1 MSRQAAVLVSLASS
15 VALLGCNAVA
25 GILGA
30 PKIVSVTVNAPAGL
44 LVGDTAVATAVAL
57 GDDGR
62 DHGGRPRKWSS
73 SDPAA
78 LSIDAN
84 GRMIAL
90 AARTVTITAE
100 VDGTKGSATLGIA
113 SEDNRFGY
121 ALADQ
126 PTAAGPYAPDP
137 AYRYNSSGGAVE
149 ITRTSTGMYSVRFAG
164 LGRAPGQRDNVQVS
178 GYSSTAVTCKPR
190 VWNASGPDLLVDVQ
204 CFTWN
209 ALATDSRF
217 TILALGARAFGRTTP
232 TAFALVF
239 PDTGAH
245 ILDSAAT
252 TRNST
257 GGNVIFGYVSEGAYA
272 MDLKGLE
279 SAWAASPV
287 AIQLT
292 PVGQNARRCSL
303 TAVDPS
309 VAGLGISCTRPGGGA
324 VGDTPFSMLW
334 LQRGRPSMRFGFAW
348 ANNENSQAD
357 YAPDTHYALNS
368 SGGSILA
375 RRTGVGM
382 YRIVFAGLARQPGA
396 TEVVLVSSP
405 FLFFPPYH
413 ICDVTSWANSGAN
426 DLEVIVSCFTSSGNP
441 NNTRFDVVVLQ

>member
-1 MSRQAAVLVSLASS
+1 MSRRPVVVWIASS
-15 VALLGCNAVA
+15 VLLIGCNAIA
-25 GILGA
+25 GILA
-30 PKIVSVTVNAPAGL
+30 PKIVSVTVNLPAGL

-57 GDDGR
+57 GDDHR

-73 SDPAA
+73 SDPTA

-84 GRMIAL
+84 GKMVAL

-100 VDGTKGSATLGIA
+100 VDGTKGSATMGIA
-113 SEDNRFGY
+113 NDDNRFGY

-149 ITRTSTGMYSVRFAG
+149 ITRTATGIYSVRFAG

-178 GYSSTAVTCKPR
+178 GYNTTAVYCKPR
-190 VWNASGPDLLVDVQ
+190 VWDASGADLLVDVS
-204 CFTWN
+204 CFTFN
-209 ALATDSRF
+209 AVATDSRF

-232 TAFALVF
+232 TAFALVV
-239 PDTGAH
+239 PDTGTH
-245 ILDSAAT
+245 ILDSLAT

-292 PVGQNARRCSL
+292 PVGQGPRRCSVI
-303 TAVDPS
+303 AVDPS
-309 VAGLGISCTRPGGGA
+309 VAGLGISCTRPGGA
-324 VGDTPFSMLW
+324 VGDSPFSMLW

-348 ANNENSQAD
+348 TNNENSQAD

-368 SGGSILA
+368 SGGAISA
-375 RRTGVGM
+375 RRTGVGQ

-396 TEVVLVSSP
+396 TEIVLVSPP
-405 FLFFPPYH
+405 FLFGPPH
-413 ICDVTSWANSGAN
+413 ICDITSWGNSGAN
-426 DLEVIVSCFTSSGNP
+426 DLAVTVSCFTVSGNP